1 MLSSL
6 SISAKN
12 GAVFAV
18 ILLAL
23 GASFVGTT
31 ILTGKQ
37 TAELEDISRATNRIS
52 DQVIPLSDKID
63 AIRYSVVQVQ
73 QWLTD
78 ISATRGLDGLNDGP
92 QKAEEYAQAFAKD
105 VKAAMALAKALE
117 LTEVVSELDQ
127 AEQAFNPYYDT
138 GKKMA
143 EAYVE
148 NGPAAGNEMMGGF
161 DGFAS
166 AISENVANLTTA
178 VEKLKAKETQILRE
192 SVEGVSAAAH
202 SLRSVSMILLGLT
215 VAAAL
220 SGVLLMHAM
229 VATPLGRLAG
239 SMRRL
244 ADGALDEEIGFEGR
258 GDEVGKMAA
267 AVRVFRANAVENLR
281 LRQQQEDERVR
292 AEEERRVALQGMAQT
307 VERETR
313 NAVDQVA
320 ERTRKMSG
328 SAVSMSDSAGVVSDN
343 ARTASFAADQAQS
356 NAQTVAAATE
366 ELTASIHE
374 ISGQVHHAGEIT
386 RKAVDAAQGA
396 TGAITSLSEAVGR
409 IGDVAGLIAD
419 IAGQTNLLA
428 LNATIEAARAGEAGK
443 GFAVVAGEV
452 KNLANQTAKS
462 TEEINRQIGE
472 VQGVTQQAVS
482 AVRDIVKV
490 IHEVDQINVAISG
503 AIEEQG
509 AATQEIARSVVETL
523 GAARDVSTSIGRVSD
538 EAGSTGRLAGEVATD
553 ASGLSD
559 AVDSLRETLV
569 RIVRTS
575 TSDVDRRRKPRYR
588 LDRPCRIN
596 GAQAMLH
603 NLSEGGATIDGG
615 PDLPLGASGSLS
627 LDSVPFTLNFT
638 VRDSEHGKLHVKFSF
653 SDAEKAGYRAAFE
666 ALTRGM
672 TPMAA

>member
-1 MLSSL
+1 MLSSV

-12 GAVFAV
+12 GAVFAA

-23 GASFVGTT
+23 GASFVGTST
-31 ILTGKQ
+31 LTGKQ

-105 VKAAMALAKALE
+105 VKTAMALAKALE
-117 LTEVVSELDQ
+117 LSEVVSELDQ
-127 AEQAFNPYYDT
+127 AEQAFGPYYDT

-148 NGPAAGNEMMGGF
+148 GGPAAGNELMEGF

-166 AISENVANLTTA
+166 AISENVTNLTTA
-178 VEKLKAKETQILRE
+178 VEKLKIKEVHVLRE
-192 SVEGVSAAAH
+192 SVQEVSAAAH

-220 SGVLLMHAM
+220 GGVLLMHAM

-267 AVRVFRANAVENLR
+267 AVRVFRANAVENQR

-320 ERTRKMSG
+320 DRTRKMSG

-343 ARTASFAADQAQS
+343 ARTASSAADQAQS

-374 ISGQVHHAGEIT
+374 ISGQVHHAGQIT

-523 GAARDVSTSIGRVSD
+523 GAARDVSASIGRVSD
-538 EAGSTGRLAGEVATD
+538 EAGSTGRLAEEVATD

-615 PDLPLGASGSLS
+615 PDLPQGSSG
-627 LDSVPFTLNFT
+627 TLNFDGVPMVLNYT
-638 VRDSEHGKLHVKFSF
+638 VRDSEHGKLHVKFSL
-653 SDAEKAGYRAAFE
+653 SDADKARYRTAFE